1 MRAIK
6 VFAHL
11 GCSLR
16 FCPALA
22 NSATANR
29 VTSFLGIAYL
39 TVNIVKLA
47 SLLVLTSTH
56 NSYFLFM
63 ILFCF

>member
-29 VTSFLGIAYL
+29 VTSFLGIACFNSKYFQVSL
-39 TVNIVKLA
+39 TFGVTLNP
-47 SLLVLTSTH
+47 
-56 NSYFLFM
+56 
-63 ILFCF
+63 